1 MISFVKY
8 HGTGNDFIL
17 IDDRNLSLN
26 LRESHVELL
35 CHRHFGIGADGL
47 ILIRNKAGYDFEM
60 VYYNSDGRL
69 GSMCGNGSRCAVAF
83 AHSLGI
89 TGNEVNF
96 LTSDGRHEARILST
110 DPYLVKIKM
119 GNVKGVETNPGYYFL
134 DTGSPHVVMF
144 TKEVEHKDVFAEG
157 RTIRNNERFR
167 KEGTNV
173 NFVEEAEG
181 GLFIRTYERG
191 VEDETLSCGTGVT
204 ASVIAAH
211 KAGLIGN
218 SSCQVMTR
226 GGKLL
231 VSFIVEEDTYRDVWL
246 EGPATEVF
254 AGTLKSI

>member
-1 MISFVKY
+1 MIPFVKY

-17 IDDRNLSLN
+17 IDDRSLSLN

-60 VYYNSDGRL
+60 VYYNSDGKI

-89 TGNEVNF
+89 ASHEVRF
-96 LTSDGRHEARILST
+96 LTSDGSHEARILST
-110 DPYLVKIKM
+110 DPYLVTIRM
-119 GNVKGVETNPGYYFL
+119 GDVTGVEKGPEFYFL
-134 DTGSPHVVMF
+134 DTGSPHVVLF
-144 TKEVEHKDVFAEG
+144 TNGVEEKDVFHEG
-157 RTIRNNERFR
+157 RKIRNNDRFR
-167 KEGTNV
+167 KDGTNV
-173 NFVEEAEG
+173 NFVEASDN

-211 KAGLIGN
+211 RAGLITHD
-218 SSCQVMTR
+218 SCQVITR

-231 VSFIVEEDTYRDVWL
+231 VSYTAGGDAYRDVWL

-254 AGTLKSI
+254 AGTVKSI

>member
-1 MISFVKY
+1 MIHFVKY
-8 HGTGNDFIL
+8 HGTGNDFIM
-17 IDDRNLSLN
+17 IDDRSLSLN

-89 TGNEVNF
+89 TSHEVRF
-96 LTSDGRHEARILST
+96 IASDGSHEARILST
-110 DPYLVKIKM
+110 DPYLVRIKM
-119 GNVKGVETNPGYYFL
+119 GDVSGIEANAEYYYL
-134 DTGSPHVVMF
+134 DTGSPHVVLF
-144 TKEVEHKDVFAEG
+144 TRGVEEKNVFDEG
-157 RTIRNNERFR
+157 RKIRNNDRFR

-173 NFVEEAEG
+173 NFVEAADG

-211 KAGLIGN
+211 KAGMIDSG
-218 SSCQVMTR
+218 SCQVMTR

-231 VSFIVEEDTYRDVWL
+231 VSYSVEADAYSNVWL

-254 AGTLKSI
+254 AGTVKSI